1 MQPRYHPSL
10 DREHVVQFAMCCFDI
25 PREEAT
31 KCVRKTFWG
40 YRVLNPTLLNPHV
53 IPYGEGPTVVH
64 GDSGVF
70 VPLSSNPLDMFGP
83 FGYASLKSVDDV
95 DAMIEDRRIMRNQTI
110 ENFIQD
116 CLDSHM
122 ERGMPHVHN

>member
-10 DREHVVQFAMCCFDI
+10 DREVVVQFAVCCFDI
-25 PREEAT
+25 LREEAT

-40 YRVLNPTLLNPHV
+40 YRVLNPTLLNPDV
-53 IPYGEGPTVVH
+53 IPYGEGPIVVH
-64 GDSGVF
+64 GESGVF
-70 VPLSSNPLDMFGP
+70 VLLSSNPHDMFGP
-83 FGYASLKSVDDV
+83 FGYSSLKSVDDV

-116 CLDSHM
+116 CHDSHTK
-122 ERGMPHVHN
+122 RGMPHVHN